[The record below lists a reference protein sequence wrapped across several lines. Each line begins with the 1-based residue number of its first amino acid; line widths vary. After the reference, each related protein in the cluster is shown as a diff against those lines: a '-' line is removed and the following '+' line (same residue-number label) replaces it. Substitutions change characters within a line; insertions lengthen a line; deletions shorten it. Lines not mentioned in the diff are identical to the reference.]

1 MPMLSDQLRIVHPSL
16 EYCGNVTGNIQG
28 MQRLSDQL
36 EDHRTE
42 QALYNKVQPAM
53 PAMQIN
59 KLKK

>member
-1 MPMLSDQLRIVHPSL
+1 MPMPCDQLRIVHPSL
-16 EYCGNVTGNIQG
+16 EYCGNVTRNIRG

-36 EDHRTE
+36 EDHRTA

-59 KLKK
+59 KQKK